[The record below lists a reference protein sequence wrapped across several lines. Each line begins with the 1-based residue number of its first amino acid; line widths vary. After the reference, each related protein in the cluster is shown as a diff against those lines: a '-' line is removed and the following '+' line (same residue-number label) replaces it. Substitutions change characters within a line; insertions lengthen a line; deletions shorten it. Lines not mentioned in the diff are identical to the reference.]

1 MTFGSDFPFGGRPP
15 GDGGSNSGEEPPERP
30 ARKSSALMPTI
41 VVVGVLVAGFV
52 FFANTYAEIL
62 WFNQL
67 GYSEVFWTEKIAKIV
82 LWVVAFLIM
91 GLGVWGSLTLAYRSR
106 PVYASAAQQQDVLSK
121 YQTQL
126 EPIRRLLMIGVPG
139 LLAAFSAAAIASQW
153 QTIMLYLN
161 QVDFGEAD
169 PEFGLDLSFFLNTLP
184 FVGLIVGYGVSVVLI
199 AGIAGLLMH
208 YLYGGIRIEERG
220 GITVSKA
227 ARVHICVTAAIFVL
241 LQAVNYWLDRYSTLL
256 NQDGRVAGAM
266 YTDVNAVI
274 PTKTILAVAAVIVAV
289 LFILGAILGRWKLPI
304 IGTAMLIV
312 TALVAGGVYPFIV
325 QQYQVLPSEKTV
337 EQEYIAKNIE
347 MTRQAYGL
355 DKVEAENYDATTDT
369 AKNALAKDS
378 ATTANIRLLDPNL
391 ISDAFRQLQQ
401 FRPYYS
407 FAETLNV
414 DRYEIDG
421 EVQDTVIAVREVD
434 VDPADSWIN
443 QHITYTH
450 GYGVVAAYGA
460 KVAAGGRPD
469 FMLGGIPT
477 RGDLTSDDDYEPRIY
492 FGEESPQYSVVGGPE
507 GWAPRE
513 LDRPQ
518 DESGEGDAKTTFA
531 GDGGPSI
538 GNFFNRLVYALKFGS
553 TDLLLSSDVNDES
566 QILYDRTPK
575 ERIQKVAPYLTVD
588 SNAYPAI
595 VDGRVKWIVDAYTTS
610 NNFPYSQ
617 SQQIESAVTDSL
629 TGAQRELTASGEINY
644 IRNSVKATVDA
655 YDGSVDLYAWEP
667 DEPLLQAW
675 QKVFPESI
683 KPYTE
688 MSADLMSHVRY
699 PEDIFKMQRE
709 LLGKYHVTNPDDFYE
724 ANDAWSV
731 PSDPTVEGGNVAQPP
746 YYLSLKMPNQE
757 NQTFSLTSTF
767 IPRAS
772 AGGQQ
777 RNVLYGFLSAEAD
790 AGREAGVK
798 ADGYGTLR
806 LLELPRSTVVPGPG
820 QAQQN
825 FDSNTEVSRELNL
838 LRQGASNVINGNM
851 ISLPVGGGILHVQ
864 PVYVRS
870 TGDTSYPTLRKVLV
884 SFGDKVGFADTLSEA
899 LDQLFEG
906 ASGAT
911 TGEEPNGDGDA
922 GSGDPDGSEE
932 PAETTAEEDL
942 REALAAANS
951 AIAAGQAALAE
962 GDFAAYGQAQEDLN
976 RALEQAI
983 EAEAEIAGTAPVNEE
998 PAEDEATGDEA
1009 PADESAEG
1017 SGDN

>member
-1 MTFGSDFPFGGRPP
+1 
-15 GDGGSNSGEEPPERP
+15 
-30 ARKSSALMPTI
+30 MPTI
-41 VVVGVLVAGFV
+41 VVVGVLVAAFV

-67 GYSEVFWTEKIAKIV
+67 GYSEVFWTERVSQVVIWVIAFI
-82 LWVVAFLIM
+82 LM
-91 GLGVWGSLTLAYRSR
+91 GVGVWGSLVLAYRAR
-106 PVYASAAQQQDVLSK
+106 PVYASAAQQEDVLSK

-126 EPIRRLLMIGVPG
+126 EPIRRLLMVGVPG
-139 LLAAFSAAAIASQW
+139 VLAAFSATAVASQW
-153 QTIMLYLN
+153 QTVLLFLN
-161 QVDFGEAD
+161 QVEFGEVD
-169 PEFGLDLSFFLNTLP
+169 PQFGMDLSFFLNTLP
-184 FVGLIVGYGVSVVLI
+184 FIGLVVGYGVSVVLI

-220 GITVSKA
+220 GLTVSNA
-227 ARVHICVTAAIFVL
+227 ARVHVCVTAAIFVL

-256 NQDGRVAGAM
+256 SQDGRVAGAL

-274 PTKTILAVAAVIVAV
+274 PTKTILAVAAVLVAV
-289 LFILGAILGRWKLPI
+289 LFILGAIVGRWKLPI

-347 MTRQAYGL
+347 MTRKAYGL
-355 DKVEAENYDATTDT
+355 DAVQADNYDATTDT
-369 AKNALAKDS
+369 AQNALAEDS

-391 ISDAFRQLQQ
+391 ISDAFAQLQQ

-407 FAETLNV
+407 FAQTLDV
-414 DRYEIDG
+414 DRYEIGG
-421 EVQDTVIAVREVD
+421 EVQDTVIAVRELD
-434 VDPADSWIN
+434 VDPADSWVN

-477 RGDLTSDDDYEPRIY
+477 RGDLTSDEEYEPRIY
-492 FGEESPQYSVVGGPE
+492 FGENSPEYSVVGGPE
-507 GWAPRE
+507 GWSPRE

-518 DESGEGDAKTTFA
+518 SESDEGDANTTFA
-531 GDGGPSI
+531 GDGGPRI
-538 GNFFNRLVYALKFGS
+538 GNIFNRLVYALKFGS
-553 TDLLLSSDVNDES
+553 TDLLLSSDVNEES
-566 QILYDRTPK
+566 QILYDRSPK
-575 ERIQKVAPYLTVD
+575 ERVQNVAPYLTVD

-610 NNFPYSQ
+610 ENYPYSQ
-617 SQQIESAVTDSL
+617 SQQIESAVTDSQ
-629 TGAQRELTASGEINY
+629 TGGQRQLTASGEINY

-667 DEPLLQAW
+667 DEPLLKAW
-675 QKVFPESI
+675 QNVFPESI
-683 KPYTE
+683 KPYSE

-699 PEDIFKMQRE
+699 PEDIFKLQRE
-709 LLGKYHVTNPDDFYE
+709 LLGKYHVTDPDDFYE
-724 ANDAWSV
+724 SNDAWSV
-731 PSDPTVEGGNVAQPP
+731 PSDPTVEGGGVAQPP
-746 YYLSLKMPNQE
+746 YYLSLKMPDQE
-757 NQTFSLTSTF
+757 DDTFSLTSTF
-767 IPRAS
+767 IPQAS

-790 AGREAGVK
+790 AGREAGK
-798 ADGYGTLR
+798 KSEGYGTLR

-838 LRQGASNVINGNM
+838 LRQGASNVINGNLL
-851 ISLPVGGGILHVQ
+851 SLPVGGGILHVQ

-884 SFGDKVGFADTLSEA
+884 SFGEKVGFADTLSEA

-911 TGEEPNGDGDA
+911 TGEEPNGDGDGTGGGTA
-922 GSGDPDGSEE
+922 E
-932 PAETTAEEDL
+932 PGTSTAEEEL
-942 REALAAANS
+942 REALTAANA

-962 GDFAAYGQAQEDLN
+962 GDFATYGDEQEKLN
-976 RALEQAI
+976 RALERAI
-983 EAEAEIAGTAPVNEE
+983 AAEAEIAGEAPVDE
-998 PAEDEATGDEA
+998 PAEGEA
-1009 PADESAEG
+1009 PADESAGADEPADG
-1017 SGDN
+1017 GDGN